1 MKHLHGQFE
10 SYNDH
15 SIYDI
20 HIYNQNGSGELVIG
34 TDDIYF
40 ASDPL
45 TITIN
50 ADDEFTHV
58 IKKSANI
65 RIVSQ
70 TALYDYLFANTQEDV
85 IVEIYQGQTLIFKGY
100 VEPNIY
106 SQPYAN
112 KYDEI
117 DINCLDYLSIL
128 QYKKLSDVSN
138 YNTYKSNAGISSFA
152 DILDKMGLSYA
163 YHDGTRRID
172 GTDIFNDVGVSELIF
187 LGETEDK
194 EMTCEEILQE
204 LMQYLNLHII
214 QEGNVFYIF
223 DWNMQGESI
232 DWYNIYNG
240 QYVNTIEGDAISIL
254 KDDYAGSS
262 TNITVADVYNQIQL
276 KCSIEK
282 LETVVES
289 PLDSSNIYDQYSN
302 YQKFMTEIYCGLD
315 TPYYNSQGIEAFAN
329 FMRYVSLNADADDT
343 SKYWIRDWFFR
354 IKNNSNWI
362 FRLGSSD
369 IYNSEY
375 ETDSSGQ
382 GINQWKFL
390 KYLRDHRFASC
401 LASFAKGNKRQ
412 PSDIDGSLT
421 FEDALIISINGQNL
435 IDQQSALDSYAQ
447 GLYALN
453 GPIIEYVGNSN
464 GVYSPNDDGTTNYLV
479 FSGKFTYVPS
489 IGNTGLITNDMAA
502 ATAENKYTDTKAL
515 FDQHINSEGEISIG
529 DWANDYRRYTMPY
542 NNNPDYGCYYLNK
555 YWTQEKTIREEATIA
570 NPYYNYYYPLLDLS
584 NIQNKYIKY
593 NLSKI
598 GGTSYK
604 IDKVPVLECE
614 LKIGDKYCVE
624 TFVQGAGG
632 DYRES
637 TFGWYTYDNCPY
649 EDGVKKTTFSLGF
662 RPNIVDSIIGKEFSI
677 QTNFDYTWNIGAT
690 DGTAIPITREDNLQ
704 GEVSFKILGPINST
718 WDIELTRNKN
728 WWEYIFNTSS
738 TKSILNYVSSI
749 MIKDFECKIY
759 SDNNGYNNNSD
770 NDLIYMSD
778 VDRQYIKKKDDIE
791 FKINT
796 ALTSDEANQFKITNT
811 VNLSSVVNMNTGY
824 ALDKLGQYSW
834 NSNVMTRDE
843 YDKPEKLYCNY
854 YYNICHTPKIE
865 LETDVI
871 DGPKFNYFNIYHINY
886 MNKDFRIISSTKNAG
901 TNILHLKLKEI

>member
-1 MKHLHGQFE
+1 MRYLHGE
-10 SYNDH
+10 
-15 SIYDI
+15 
-20 HIYNQNGSGELVIG
+20 
-34 TDDIYF
+34 F
-40 ASDPL
+40 ASNDNNIYEVRIKNNGGISAEKIIGGD
-45 TITIN
+45 TIKFSGNPIVIDTN
-50 ADDEFTHV
+50 CDNLFTHI
-58 IKKSANI
+58 IKKSCTINL
-65 RIVSQ
+65 V
-70 TALYDYLFANTQEDV
+70 TTEYLGDWLFSENQFDV
-85 IVEIYQGQTLIFKGY
+85 EVEVYENHNLIFKGY
-100 VEPNIY
+100 VEPNIFSMPFAHY
-106 SQPYAN
+106 W
-112 KYDEI
+112 DEI
-117 DINCLDYLSIL
+117 SINCLDYLSMM
-128 QYKKLSDVSN
+128 QYCKPTDNSN
-138 YNTYKSNAGISSFA
+138 YEAVKANASIKTLTGILVSIIPNSQIVFDQSRKKPNSTYNIFHDISV
-152 DILDKMGLSYA
+152 
-163 YHDGTRRID
+163 
-172 GTDIFNDVGVSELIF
+172 NELIF
-187 LGETEDK
+187 LGDNEDDVLNN
-194 EMTCEEILQE
+194 EEILFE
-204 LMQYLNLHII
+204 ILQYLNLHII
-214 QEGNVFYIF
+214 QEGNTFYIF
-223 DWNMQGESI
+223 DFNSRHKNSI
-232 DWYNIYNG
+232 SWVDIQDNTVFKN
-240 QYVNTIEGDAISIL
+240 QTVNTITL
-254 KDDYAGSS
+254 TKDDYSS
-262 TNITVADVYNQIQL
+262 DGTNITVDDVFNQIQV
-276 KCSIEK
+276 KAEIK
-282 LETVVES
+282 KMETVVES
-289 PLDSSNIYDQYSN
+289 PLDSSNIYDQYAN

-315 TPYYNSQGIEAFAN
+315 APYYNSQGIEAFAN
-329 FMRYVSLNADADDT
+329 FMKYVSLNTDAGDT

-354 IKNNSNWI
+354 IKNNNNWR

-369 IYNSEY
+369 IYSSEY
-375 ETDSSGQ
+375 QIDSSGQ

-412 PSDIDGSLT
+412 PSDIDGSLK

-529 DWANDYRRYTMPY
+529 DWAIDYRRYTMPY

-584 NIQNKYIKY
+584 NIQNNDIKY

-598 GGTSYK
+598 GGTNYK

-624 TFVQGAGG
+624 TFVQGAAG

-637 TFGWYTYDNCPY
+637 TFGWYTYENCPY

-662 RPNIVDSIIGKEFSI
+662 KPNIGDSIIGKEFNI

-759 SDNNGYNNNSD
+759 SDNNGYANDSD
-770 NDLIYMSD
+770 NDLIYLSD
-778 VDRQYIKKKDDIE
+778 EQHQYIKVKDDIE
-791 FKINT
+791 MKINT
-796 ALTSDEANQFKITNT
+796 ALSSEEAYQYKVENT
-811 VNLSSVVNMNTGY
+811 VNLSSAIDTNTGY
-824 ALDKLGQYSW
+824 ALESLTDTVENETAKG
-834 NSNVMTRDE
+834 E
-843 YDKPEKLYCNY
+843 ELYCNWF
-854 YYNICHTPKIE
+854 YNEYSTPKII
-865 LETDVI
+865 LETDLKDSVNTSL
-871 DGPKFNYFNIYHINY
+871 FNKYYIGY
-886 MNKDFRIISSTKNAG
+886 MNRNFGIISTSRNLK
-901 TNILHLKLKEI
+901 TNQIHIKFRQL